1 MMEAKKENAPAGGNP
16 GAGRRKDDNSSLQ
29 KSGDLS
35 SEEIR
40 LEAEAAAE
48 AERVEHRPRL
58 RSFEPWSFS
67 AYKAKG
73 PAPARQWLVNNTIAM
88 RGVTILA
95 AFGDAGKSLLAL
107 DLAKKVGD
115 PNKGGFFN
123 PSMAFGNEV
132 SQTGTALLVTSED
145 DVDEVHRRLES
156 LNYKGYED
164 AYVMPLPDAGGPA
177 PLVVPGNNGPEASP
191 AWYEFLEEIR
201 RFNNL
206 KMVNFDP
213 LANFVMADI
222 NADPA
227 VGAFTMGLFG
237 SLAAETGAAI
247 MTNHHLGKTLQ
258 NIKTPE
264 QARQMIRGSTA
275 IVDGARGAYALWG
288 VGEEKEA
295 KNICLA
301 LDVEYRPNRIFK
313 GAVVKSNGPADR
325 GVKIYVRNDNGLL
338 EVRNDQL
345 QQASAASNDL
355 SLDTLANDIAA
366 AAERGF
372 PFTRTGQMGVYEKR
386 ESLSQSIRSLSR
398 DKLLSLLDTLI
409 DEGRVR
415 RCRAKGSTV
424 EKWLDVRGGQ
434 FWNGEG
440 DFSQGA
446 DDV

>member
-1 MMEAKKENAPAGGNP
+1 MVEWCQIRPLPAAPKVGTAYHGMARAGSSGTCEQGGMMEAKKENAPAGGNP

-206 KMVNFDP
+206 KLVNFDP
-213 LANFVMADI
+213 LASFVMADI

-227 VGAFTMGLFG
+227 VGAFTMAL
-237 SLAAETGAAI
+237 LASIGTETGAAVI
-247 MTNHHLGKTLQ
+247 VCHHLSKTSK
-258 NIKTPE
+258 NVHGHDD
-264 QARQMIRGSTA
+264 ARNLVRGSTA
-275 IVDGARGAYALWG
+275 IVDGARSVYLLWTM
-288 VGEEKEA
+288 E
-295 KNICLA
+295 
-301 LDVEYRPNRIFK
+301 
-313 GAVVKSNGPADR
+313 
-325 GVKIYVRNDNGLL
+325 
-338 EVRNDQL
+338 
-345 QQASAASNDL
+345 
-355 SLDTLANDIAA
+355 
-366 AAERGF
+366 
-372 PFTRTGQMGVYEKR
+372 
-386 ESLSQSIRSLSR
+386 
-398 DKLLSLLDTLI
+398 DK
-409 DEGRVR
+409 
-415 RCRAKGSTV
+415 RAKQVCSAL
-424 EKWLDVRGGQ
+424 E
-434 FWNGEG
+434 
-440 DFSQGA
+440 
-446 DDV
+446 